1 MKHLFTLTFLITT
14 FVSFAQETIIHTL
27 DFETQNTANSLYT
40 LTDEVGTPLN
50 EYSDSYNDYFI
61 RTDGS
66 DIRGVYNTPQGT
78 YFFAGMDINGEEN
91 NIGSSDIPFDM
102 TISDIDISQSQSLGV
117 RILLAEDDD
126 GSKQDWDSEA
136 YFKIFYIVDG
146 GTKTEAFSVR
156 AAGSGSNL
164 EPKVDTDGDEV
175 GDGTAI
181 TETFSEFEFPIN
193 ATGNSMTLILSF
205 NLDSGDEDIAVDNL
219 RVIDGF
225 SASPVSPS
233 ITVSSGLSGFEY
245 IVGSGPSPEKT
256 FTVSG
261 ADLTNDIVVTPP
273 TNYEISETP
282 GTGFA
287 SDVITLPQSSG
298 SVISTTL
305 YTRLKSGLTA
315 ASYVEDLTVTSTGAD
330 EKTISLSGTV
340 FPVPS
345 QDLFF
350 SEYAEGSSNNKY
362 LEIYNPTNAEVSL
375 DGYAYP
381 NASNGSD
388 GTYEFWNSFES
399 GATIAAGDVYIIA
412 HGSAEQAILDLADE
426 THNSLSNGN
435 DGYALAKGSEASF
448 IIIDRIGDFGADPGS
463 GWAVAGVSNAT
474 FDKTLVRKSTV
485 TQGNPIWS
493 ESSGT
498 TEENS
503 EWIVLDKDTWSYLGT
518 HPHSTLSISNVLH
531 LGINIYPNPTT
542 SIITIDGLEGNAK
555 VDVYALTGQRVLQQN
570 TLSSVDVSALG
581 SGIYMLEISQNGK
594 TISTHKLIKK

>member
-126 GSKQDWDSEA
+126 GSKQDWDSED

>member
-1 MKHLFTLTFLITT
+1 MKHLFTFTFLITT

-126 GSKQDWDSEA
+126 GSKQDWDSED

>member
-1 MKHLFTLTFLITT
+1 
-14 FVSFAQETIIHTL
+14 
-27 DFETQNTANSLYT
+27 
-40 LTDEVGTPLN
+40 
-50 EYSDSYNDYFI
+50 
-61 RTDGS
+61 
-66 DIRGVYNTPQGT
+66 
-78 YFFAGMDINGEEN
+78 
-91 NIGSSDIPFDM
+91 
-102 TISDIDISQSQSLGV
+102 
-117 RILLAEDDD
+117 
-126 GSKQDWDSEA
+126 
-136 YFKIFYIVDG
+136 
-146 GTKTEAFSVR
+146 
-156 AAGSGSNL
+156 
-164 EPKVDTDGDEV
+164 
-175 GDGTAI
+175 
-181 TETFSEFEFPIN
+181 
-193 ATGNSMTLILSF
+193 MTLILSF

>member
-126 GSKQDWDSEA
+126 GSKQDWDSED

-435 DGYALAKGSEASF
+435 DGYALAKGSEASV

>member
-66 DIRGVYNTPQGT
+66 DINGVYNTPQGT
-78 YFFAGMDINGEEN
+78 YFFAGMDIDGEAT

-126 GSKQDWDSEA
+126 GSKQDWDSED